1 MSLSGYGRAL
11 RELLLEA
18 LEGCDEALLDR
29 LGQLASWNAIIGLW
43 EGGWLGAGKA
53 SLRAT
58 RAQVRQRLREIAE
71 SRRSIADLLSI
82 ESGTAVCVEGT
93 VVEVTARDLVVDD
106 GSGELGYARSEGAWW
121 INPRLSPRPGHRVTL
136 LGFAD
141 SEVDATRAP
150 EGPRSLPRR
159 VVIRAAGLPLI
170 AHLGAMA
177 EPAPS
182 R

>member
-1 MSLSGYGRAL
+1 MSGYGRAL

-18 LEGCDEALLDR
+18 LDGCDEALLDR
-29 LGQLASWNAIIGLW
+29 LGQLATWNAIIGMW
-43 EGGWLGAGKA
+43 EGGWLGAGK
-53 SLRAT
+53 SSPRAT
-58 RAQVRQRLREIAE
+58 RAQVRQRLREIADA
-71 SRRSIADLLSI
+71 RRSIADLLSM
-82 ESGTAVCVEGT
+82 EAGTVVCVEGT
-93 VVEVTARDLVVDD
+93 IVEVTAYDLIVDD

-121 INPRLSPRPGHRVTL
+121 INPRLVPAVGDHVTL
-136 LGFAD
+136 LGFSD
-141 SEVDATRAP
+141 SEVDVSRAP

>member
-1 MSLSGYGRAL
+1 MSGYGRAL
-11 RELLLEA
+11 RDLLLEA
-18 LEGCDEALLDR
+18 LDGCDEALLDR
-29 LGQLASWNAIIGLW
+29 LGQLATWNAIIGMW
-43 EGGWLGAGKA
+43 EGGWLGAGK
-53 SLRAT
+53 SSPRAT
-58 RAQVRQRLREIAE
+58 RAQVRQRLREIADA
-71 SRRSIADLLSI
+71 RRSIADLLSV
-82 ESGTAVCVEGT
+82 EAGTAVCVEGT
-93 VVEVTARDLVVDD
+93 IVEVTAYDLVVDD

-121 INPRLSPRPGHRVTL
+121 INPRLVPAVGDHVTL

-141 SEVDATRAP
+141 REVDASRAP
-150 EGPRSLPRR
+150 ESPRSLPRR

>member
-1 MSLSGYGRAL
+1 MSGYGRAL

-18 LEGCDEALLDR
+18 LDGCDEALLDR
-29 LGQLASWNAIIGLW
+29 LGQLATWNAIIGLW
-43 EGGWLGAGKA
+43 EGGWLGPGKSSA
-53 SLRAT
+53 RAT
-58 RAQVRQRLREIAE
+58 RAQVRLRLREIADA
-71 SRRSIADLLSI
+71 RRSIAELLSI
-82 ESGTAVCVEGT
+82 EAGTVVVVEGT
-93 VVEVTARDLVVDD
+93 IVEVTAYDLVVDD

-121 INPRLSPRPGHRVTL
+121 INPRLVPLAGDHVTL

-170 AHLGAMA
+170 AHLGGMA
-177 EPAPS
+177 EHAPA

>member
-1 MSLSGYGRAL
+1 MSGYGRAL

-18 LEGCDEALLDR
+18 LDGCDEALLDR

-43 EGGWLGAGKA
+43 EGGWLGAGK
-53 SLRAT
+53 SSPRAT

-71 SRRSIADLLSI
+71 ARRSIAEVRALDA
-82 ESGTAVCVEGT
+82 GTVVCVEGNI
-93 VVEVTARDLVVDD
+93 VGVTAHDLIVDD

-121 INPRLSPRPGHRVTL
+121 INPRLSPQAGDRVTL
-136 LGFAD
+136 LGFCD

-177 EPAPS
+177 DATPA